1 MFAFIHISDRKQRTT
16 PMRQD
21 CAPAIVQNKSSI
33 RRSVRADR
41 TYGATKG
48 NACAPAASGRP
59 MTIVRTTAKRVPA
72 VSTMLVLFT
81 VFSLQTYILG
91 FAHRLAGGTML
102 FIRKYSTI

>member
-1 MFAFIHISDRKQRTT
+1 
-16 PMRQD
+16 
-21 CAPAIVQNKSSI
+21 
-33 RRSVRADR
+33 
-41 TYGATKG
+41 
-48 NACAPAASGRP
+48 